1 MGEEHSAS
9 FIEPNEPLRLEE
21 RYGQADF
28 VLELRCTKEAIGLR
42 STEVLPA
49 EVLTKGCW
57 TALAAAGRDWL
68 CCRPEME
75 GQDGQLPGHQK
86 GLHFGRREG
95 RRVSWMRGIEYHQ
108 DHRQSDGTTV
118 VCSLLLRTRT
128 NCTQLILHCHGA
140 DTALSGC

>member
-57 TALAAAGRDWL
+57 TVLAAAGRD
-68 CCRPEME
+68 
-75 GQDGQLPGHQK
+75 
-86 GLHFGRREG
+86 
-95 RRVSWMRGIEYHQ
+95 
-108 DHRQSDGTTV
+108 
-118 VCSLLLRTRT
+118 
-128 NCTQLILHCHGA
+128 
-140 DTALSGC
+140 